1 MLRAGN
7 PDANLWDNIKQYVL
21 YPLSEIKFVDII
33 DILTLALLF
42 YAFYHFIKNRRAG
55 KLISGLVL
63 IIVFLVL
70 STVFKMNAIQFVL
83 QNFYQVG
90 ILAIIIVF
98 QPELRAALEKVGNT
112 PLSGL
117 RNISMGD
124 AKDMQAINAGIDA
137 ICEAVCDMSLYK
149 TGALLVIERSVKLG
163 EYIKPSNEIEAKLSS
178 RLIQSIFY
186 DKAPFHDGAVI
197 IRNMQIYAAGCVLPL
212 TSNESIDPNLG
223 TRHRAAIGIS
233 EVSDAVALVVSEET
247 GIISIAYGGKIYR
260 NYNYNSLKQA
270 LLRLIVHNGQHINRR
285 GSHTKVNNIANNSSE
300 SDSSKN

>member
-1 MLRAGN
+1 MLKSLSVFSS
-7 PDANLWDNIKQYVL
+7 LWDFIGQYIIFPIKDFR
-21 YPLSEIKFVDII
+21 FVDFI
-33 DILTLALLF
+33 DILLLTLLF

-55 KLISGLVL
+55 KLMTGLLL
-63 IIVFLVL
+63 IIGFLVL
-70 STVFKMNAIQFVL
+70 STAFQMYAIKFVL

-90 ILAIIIVF
+90 MLAIIIVF

-124 AKDMQAINAGIDA
+124 SRDMAVMNAGIDA

-163 EYIKPSNEIEAKLSS
+163 EYIKPSNIIEAKLSS
-178 RLIQSIFY
+178 RLLQNIFY

-197 IRNMQIYAAGCVLPL
+197 VRNMQIYAAGCVLPL
-212 TSNESIDPNLG
+212 TSNENIDANLG

-233 EVSDAVALVVSEET
+233 EVSDSVALVVSEET
-247 GIISIAYGGKIYR
+247 GIISIAFEGKLFR

-270 LLRLIVHNGQHINRR
+270 LLRMIIHNGQQPGKRIGGIPRA
-285 GSHTKVNNIANNSSE
+285 GAE
-300 SDSSKN
+300 AKNGGRKLK